1 MSDPTAS
8 DFSQMGELRLHVW
21 GSNLPSLPTL
31 DPTCLYAASML
42 QHSFSLRRS
51 DSAFQLKLVSA
62 LPSTPSVPLLE
73 VVSPSGQVQVLDSI
87 DAVRRFCVQEAG
99 LDSAIE
105 GLESTSASSADHA
118 AKVARAV
125 ALHALLDDELLDI
138 TLHSLFSF
146 PDNYRTVTFPAYA
159 SVGKRDP
166 GRAAVSSYLT
176 LNPSSSIPGRL
187 RNLVEARLSNPAVG
201 LWGVGGREGAA
212 QRKEID
218 EMTRKANIL
227 PQGKKGLDEQMKDKV
242 RDEYERGKLV
252 NKAKQILDIFAAA
265 LDQDR
270 WLLGSSAP
278 TALDLHLYAYLDPL
292 ISCRPELPTDTI
304 PVLLRQDY
312 PTLVSHA
319 VNVRQQ
325 LCPEGDR
332 TMAPMWLSASEAA
345 RSGPGASGTSSSSWS
360 LGSLF
365 GFGATDNASKASV
378 PLSSSPGTA
387 AGSARSSDLRSKPS
401 SSGKPALSREE
412 RRLRMGRAIW
422 ICTALLGLVGF
433 TFATGIADDP
443 SEDDDEEDN
452 DEEDGDEDDE
462 DDEGEDGW
470 RVAGEDDDDEDD
482 DDDEL
487 DEVAVVCKVGNVD
500 VQLLSLLSPILCL
513 CRLQDRGQCAS
524 STPPGLAGASAT
536 SRWPEETTCPRVRH
550 IVTGTFNTEALY
562 VLGYDILDSS
572 LRIEQRIDAE
582 GPHQFLALGRT
593 ESGGKT
599 IYATTWAK
607 RKSLSAWSVVGGG
620 AGSGGSGQ
628 VGLRHINTVDITAT
642 SSYVHVQPPPYA
654 SLTAPSYCLAP
665 GPSRHLYSAGGPTGE
680 LHALDG
686 ATGAILD
693 KRQEYVYLVGGEA
706 ALAGAD
712 KTRKALR
719 YGAHNLDFGPHRL
732 AYVAD
737 LGRNAILVYT
747 YDDEEAGTLR
757 LVEQVQSPRE
767 GDGPRHVV
775 PSPDGHWFFSVTEHT
790 SYVDVFRI
798 RAGSLDGDA
807 RAGLQVEYVESLDI
821 LPPGRERH
829 DFRGDTVRISPDGRA
844 LLASTRGMT
853 ASTRGFVTA
862 WRLDL
867 SSPTARSPIVDADRA
882 LDRYETRTSGGKA
895 NAIEWAPRYPLVRP
909 DLGSAAEAEAEAG
922 EGETKDLVI
931 LTDDLEGWVVV
942 LEWDGSRLVEKADV
956 KLPGRAEDG
965 ADEGAS
971 HAIWID

>member
-433 TFATGIADDP
+433 TFATGI
-443 SEDDDEEDN
+443 
-452 DEEDGDEDDE
+452 
-462 DDEGEDGW
+462 
-470 RVAGEDDDDEDD
+470 
-482 DDDEL
+482 
-487 DEVAVVCKVGNVD
+487 
-500 VQLLSLLSPILCL
+500 
-513 CRLQDRGQCAS
+513 DRGQCAS